1 MSGSAGELRQQIGE
15 ILATVRGLE
24 RQQADTSRAVERAV
38 DGMQRDM
45 SALKHEQRNA
55 QQSMAGRLEIL
66 TNNGTLMRQRMGG
79 LEADMKSLTDKVTAL
94 QEPVQ
99 QWVSLRKRVLG
110 FGALAVSVS
119 AVVWAVASPVWSA
132 LAGKLLGIIGK

>member
-1 MSGSAGELRQQIGE
+1 MSGSTGELRQQIGE

-24 RQQADTSRAVERAV
+24 RQQGDITRNVERAV

-55 QQSMAGRLEIL
+55 QQVTQGRLEIL
-66 TNNGTLMRQRMGG
+66 ANAGTLNGQRLTQMEAEMKG
-79 LEADMKSLTDKVTAL
+79 LKESVTAL

-99 QWVSLRKRVLG
+99 QWVSLRKRVYGL
-110 FGALAVSVS
+110 GALALSVS
-119 AVVWAVASPVWSA
+119 AVLWAVASPVWSIVA
-132 LAGKLLGIIGK
+132 QKLFAFTVR

>member
-1 MSGSAGELRQQIGE
+1 MSGSTGELRQQIGE

-24 RQQADTSRAVERAV
+24 RQQGDITRNVERAV

-55 QQSMAGRLEIL
+55 QQVTQGRLEIL
-66 TNNGTLMRQRMGG
+66 ANTGTRNGQRLDQMEAEMKG
-79 LEADMKSLTDKVTAL
+79 LRESVTAL

-99 QWVSLRKRVLG
+99 QWVSLRKRVYGL
-110 FGALAVSVS
+110 GALALSVA
-119 AVVWAVASPVWSA
+119 AVLWAIASPVWSIVA
-132 LAGKLLGIIGK
+132 QKLFAFTVR

>member
-1 MSGSAGELRQQIGE
+1 MSGSTGELRQQIGE

-24 RQQADTSRAVERAV
+24 RQQGDITRNVERAV

-55 QQSMAGRLEIL
+55 QQVTQGRLEIL
-66 TNNGTLMRQRMGG
+66 ANTSTLNGQRLDRM
-79 LEADMKSLTDKVTAL
+79 ETDMKGLRDSVTAL

-99 QWVSLRKRVLG
+99 QWVSLRKRVYGL
-110 FGALAVSVS
+110 GALALSVS
-119 AVVWAVASPVWSA
+119 AVLWAVASPVWSIVA
-132 LAGKLLGIIGK
+132 QKLFSFTVR

>member
-1 MSGSAGELRQQIGE
+1 MSGSTGELRQQIGE

-55 QQSMAGRLEIL
+55 QTAVQGRLEIL
-66 TNNGTLMRQRMGG
+66 TNDGTLMRQRMGAM
-79 LEADMKSLTDKVTAL
+79 ETDMKALNVSVTAL
-94 QEPVQ
+94 QEPVN
-99 QWVSLRKRVLG
+99 QWVSLRKRVMG
-110 FGALAVSVS
+110 FGALTVSVS
-119 AVVWAVASPVWSA
+119 AVMWAIASPLWSA
-132 LAGKLLGIIGK
+132 AAARLFSLFGK

>member
-1 MSGSAGELRQQIGE
+1 MSGSTGELRQQIGE

-24 RQQADTSRAVERAV
+24 RQQGDITRNVERAV

-55 QQSMAGRLEIL
+55 QQVTQGRLEIL
-66 TNNGTLMRQRMGG
+66 ANAGTLNGQRLTQMEAEMKG
-79 LEADMKSLTDKVTAL
+79 LKESVTAL

-99 QWVSLRKRVLG
+99 QWVSLRKRVYGL
-110 FGALAVSVS
+110 GALALSVS
-119 AVVWAVASPVWSA
+119 AVLWAVASPVWSIVA
-132 LAGKLLGIIGK
+132 QKLFSFTVR